1 MAPLHVLRILTHRYG
16 QAFHIQHVEQRID
29 TQARQASFIIVFC
42 QLSLQN
48 LFSVLHL
55 LNDWLNNEHVIF
67 DDNIL
72 GNMREF
78 LASVNGPESEE
89 LDELIDE
96 LILEIWHGIR
106 EKVRTHA
113 LP

>member
-1 MAPLHVLRILTHRYG
+1 MAPLHVLRILTHQYDE
-16 QAFHIQHVEQRID
+16 ACLIQDVERRVD
-29 TQARQASFIIVFC
+29 TQVWQASFIIVFC
-42 QLSLQN
+42 KLSLQN
-48 LFSVLHL
+48 LFSILRL

-67 DDNIL
+67 DDDIL

-78 LASVNGPESEE
+78 LASVNGPESEG
-89 LDELIDE
+89 LDDLV
-96 LILEIWHGIR
+96 LEILHGIR

>member
-1 MAPLHVLRILTHRYG
+1 MAPLHVLRILTLRYNE
-16 QAFHIQHVEQRID
+16 AFLIQHVEGRVD

-42 QLSLQN
+42 KLSLQN

-55 LNDWLNNEHVIF
+55 LNEWVNNEHVIF
-67 DDNIL
+67 DDDIL
-72 GNMREF
+72 GDMREF

-89 LDELIDE
+89 LDELV
-96 LILEIWHGIR
+96 LEILHGIR